1 VVVMARHSRSY
12 GIELARPERLMR
24 TPVLI
29 DGRNVFD
36 KDKAWGGLCLQ
47 GRRRLLEAVEC
58 IETSQWR
65 QLCRPITRKS

>member
-1 VVVMARHSRSY
+1 
-12 GIELARPERLMR
+12 MR